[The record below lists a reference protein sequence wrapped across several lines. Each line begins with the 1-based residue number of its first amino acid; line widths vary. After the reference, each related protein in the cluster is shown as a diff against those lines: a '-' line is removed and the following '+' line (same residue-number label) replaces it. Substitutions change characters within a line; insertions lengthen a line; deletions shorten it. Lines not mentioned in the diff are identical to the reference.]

1 MHAYVQMPTYS
12 IPTTSQSYHKIQD
25 QSYPDDHGELYLK
38 NNSLYVASHCLEK
51 AGIVFSQMEQ

>member
-1 MHAYVQMPTYS
+1 MPTYS

-38 NNSLYVASHCLEK
+38 NNSLYVASHYLEK